1 MIAFRRLGRRSRS
14 TNGSSRMEAARG
26 ALYRGSCAYG
36 AAAFAAFVLSLSAL
50 SVAPTAAASEAGVV
64 QNAAPAPERIEGV
77 EFASDIESAGA
88 NATVGNSGPIVLV
101 LPLASDSFRR
111 AAEAVRA
118 GFLSAADA
126 AKATPL
132 VIEHSDGDV
141 MTAFAKA
148 KAVGASVIVGPLIR
162 DDMKLLAQSGA
173 ELPPTIALNQLDEG
187 ASLPR
192 NVYIL
197 TLTIDGEARQ
207 LARVA
212 RDDGAATVA
221 VIASDTPRQQR
232 FASAFNAE
240 WILAGGDAPVMFRFD
255 PSPDVLRLLKR
266 ELGTARVDVTLLAVD
281 AADAARAKPYVGSI
295 PSYTSSEVNERQ
307 PPDVLRDLDNVR
319 FVEIPWLANAD
330 TGASPDPKRAEYS
343 NPALERLYA
352 LGMDAFRVAQAFADG
367 KPSQLE
373 FDGATGHLSLE
384 STRQFARE
392 GKLMQFRAGHVVPAG
407 AR

>member
-1 MIAFRRLGRRSRS
+1 MASR
-14 TNGSSRMEAARG
+14 GARG
-26 ALYRGSCAYG
+26 RSGIVVACAYAFLVLALSAAPTSAASD
-36 AAAFAAFVLSLSAL
+36 AAAPVV
-50 SVAPTAAASEAGVV
+50 VADP
-64 QNAAPAPERIEGV
+64 GV
-77 EFASDIESAGA
+77 EVADSAVVVESLPDFGPA
-88 NATVGNSGPIVLV
+88 NEVRGKPGPIVLV
-101 LPLASDSFRR
+101 LPLASESFRR

-118 GFLSAADA
+118 GFLAAADA
-126 AKATPL
+126 AKAKP
-132 VIEHSDGDV
+132 VIIEHGDDDV
-141 MTAFAKA
+141 MAAFAKA
-148 KAVGASVIVGPLIR
+148 KDAGAGVIVGPLVR
-162 DDMKLLAQSGA
+162 DDMKALAASGA
-173 ELPPTIALNQLDEG
+173 DLPPTIALNQLDEG
-187 ASLPR
+187 TSLPR

-197 TLTIDGEARQ
+197 TMTIDGEARQ

-212 RDDGAATVA
+212 RDEGAATVA

-266 ELGTARVDVTLLAVD
+266 ELGKGFDVALLAVD
-281 AADAARAKPYVGSI
+281 APDAARLKPYLGSI

-307 PPDVLRDLDNVR
+307 SPDVLRDLDNVR
-319 FVEIPWLANAD
+319 FVEIPWLAGAD
-330 TGASPDPKRAEYS
+330 GAAPPGEKRTEYP

-352 LGMDAFRVAQAFADG
+352 LGMDAFRAAQAFSAG
-367 KPSQLE
+367 NRPSRLE

-392 GKLMQFRAGHVVPAG
+392 GKLMQFRGGRVIPAG

>member
-1 MIAFRRLGRRSRS
+1 MAIPRRTAMASHVAHGRH
-14 TNGSSRMEAARG
+14 GVVVA
-26 ALYRGSCAYG
+26 CAYAVAFLVLALSAAPTG
-36 AAAFAAFVLSLSAL
+36 AASDPAAPVVVADPSA
-50 SVAPTAAASEAGVV
+50 VTAADPAGV
-64 QNAAPAPERIEGV
+64 AEPLEGAPANEVRGKP
-77 EFASDIESAGA
+77 
-88 NATVGNSGPIVLV
+88 GPIVLV
-101 LPLASDSFRR
+101 LPLASESFRR

-118 GFLSAADA
+118 GFLAAADA
-126 AKATPL
+126 AKAKPL
-132 VIEHSDGDV
+132 VIEHGDDDV

-148 KAVGASVIVGPLIR
+148 KDAGAGVIVGPLVR
-162 DDMKLLAQSGA
+162 DDMKALAASGA

-187 ASLPR
+187 TSLPR

-197 TLTIDGEARQ
+197 TITIDGEARQ

-212 RDDGAATVA
+212 RDEGAATVA

-266 ELGTARVDVTLLAVD
+266 EVGKGFDVALLAVD
-281 AADAARAKPYVGSI
+281 AADAARAKPYIGSI

-307 PPDVLRDLDNVR
+307 SPDALRDLDNVR
-319 FVEIPWLANAD
+319 FVEIPWLASAD
-330 TGASPDPKRAEYS
+330 GAPSPGEKRTEYP

-352 LGMDAFRVAQAFADG
+352 LGMDAFRAAQAFSMG
-367 KPSQLE
+367 NKPSRLE

-392 GKLMQFRAGHVVPAG
+392 GRLMQFRGGRVVPAG

>member
-1 MIAFRRLGRRSRS
+1 MNASRPTGIASNGAHGRGGIVVACAYAFAFLVLALSAAPTGAAS
-14 TNGSSRMEAARG
+14 DATAPAVVPNAGAEATAIDSATVAG
-26 ALYRGSCAYG
+26 ALPDG
-36 AAAFAAFVLSLSAL
+36 
-50 SVAPTAAASEAGVV
+50 
-64 QNAAPAPERIEGV
+64 APANEVQGKP
-77 EFASDIESAGA
+77 
-88 NATVGNSGPIVLV
+88 GPIVLV
-101 LPLASDSFRR
+101 LPLASESFRR

-118 GFLSAADA
+118 GFLAAADA
-126 AKATPL
+126 AKAKPL
-132 VIEHSDGDV
+132 VIEHGDDDV
-141 MTAFAKA
+141 LTAFEKA
-148 KAVGASVIVGPLIR
+148 KAAGAGVIVGPLVR
-162 DDMKLLAQSGA
+162 DDMKALAASGA
-173 ELPPTIALNQLDEG
+173 DLPPTIALNQLDEG
-187 ASLPR
+187 TSLPR

-197 TLTIDGEARQ
+197 TMTIDGEARQ

-212 RDDGAATVA
+212 RDEGAATVA

-266 ELGTARVDVTLLAVD
+266 ELGKGFDVALLAVD
-281 AADAARAKPYVGSI
+281 APDAARLKPYLGSI

-307 PPDVLRDLDNVR
+307 SPDVLRDLDNVR

-330 TGASPDPKRAEYS
+330 GAAPPGEKRTEYT

-352 LGMDAFRVAQAFADG
+352 LGMDAFRAAQAFTSG
-367 KPSQLE
+367 TKPSHLE

-392 GKLMQFRAGHVVPAG
+392 GKLMQFRGGRVVPAG

>member
-1 MIAFRRLGRRSRS
+1 MANCGARDRSGIR
-14 TNGSSRMEAARG
+14 AARVCTP
-26 ALYRGSCAYG
+26 AS
-36 AAAFAAFVLSLSAL
+36 FAAFVALVLSFAAL
-50 SVAPTAAASEAGVV
+50 SVAPPAAASDAPIVV
-64 QNAAPAPERIEGV
+64 PDAPPAPQRIQGV
-77 EFASDIESAGA
+77 EFASDRESEAP
-88 NATVGNSGPIVLV
+88 NTMVGKPGPIVLV
-101 LPLASDSFRR
+101 LPLASESFRR

-118 GFLSAADA
+118 GFLAAADA
-126 AKATPL
+126 ANATPV
-132 VIEHSDGDV
+132 VIEHGDGDV
-141 MTAFAKA
+141 LTAFAKA
-148 KAVGASVIVGPLIR
+148 KAAGAGVIVGPLVR
-162 DDMKLLAQSGA
+162 DDTKALAQSGA

-212 RDDGAATVA
+212 RDEGAATVA

-255 PSPDVLRLLKR
+255 SSPDVLRLLRR
-266 ELGTARVDVTLLAVD
+266 ELGAARVDVALLAVD
-281 AADAARAKPYVGSI
+281 AADAARVKPYIGSI

-307 PPDVLRDLDNVR
+307 PADVLRDLDNIR

-330 TGASPDPKRAEYS
+330 VGASPDAKRAEYP

-352 LGMDAFRVAQAFADG
+352 LGMDAFRVAQVFAAG

-384 STRQFARE
+384 ATRQFVRE
-392 GKLMQFRAGHVVPAG
+392 GKLMQFRGGRVVAAG

>member
-1 MIAFRRLGRRSRS
+1 MIAFRRMGKASRGA
-14 TNGSSRMEAARG
+14 NGSGIGAVCRTSRRHP
-26 ALYRGSCAYG
+26 
-36 AAAFAAFVLSLSAL
+36 AAALAAFVFSLSAL
-50 SVAPTAAASEAGVV
+50 SVAPTAAASEAPVVV
-64 QNAAPAPERIEGV
+64 QGATAAPQRIEGV
-77 EFASDIESAGA
+77 EFASDIESPPA
-88 NATVGNSGPIVLV
+88 NATAGKPGPIVLV
-101 LPLASDSFRR
+101 LPLGSESFRR

-118 GFLSAADA
+118 GFLAAADA

-132 VIEHSDGDV
+132 VIEHGDGDV

-148 KAVGASVIVGPLIR
+148 KAAGASVIVGPLVR
-162 DDMKLLAQSGA
+162 DDMKMLAQSGA

-212 RDDGAATVA
+212 RDEGAATVA

-240 WILAGGDAPVMFRFD
+240 WILAGGDAPVMLRFD
-255 PSPDVLRLLKR
+255 PSPDVLRLMKR
-266 ELGTARVDVTLLAVD
+266 ELGTARVDMALLAVD

-307 PPDVLRDLDNVR
+307 PPDVLRDLDNLR

-330 TGASPDPKRAEYS
+330 AGASPDPKRAEYP

-352 LGMDAFRVAQAFADG
+352 LGMDAFRVAQAFAAG
-367 KPSQLE
+367 NQPAQLE

-392 GKLMQFRAGHVVPAG
+392 GKLMQFRGGRVVPAG